1 MSREA
6 RVVRELRPVHGRA
19 EPAEHTI
26 RVGRD
31 HDPLAVTGFERVR
44 RGDAL
49 EARAAGGADD
59 PEPVV
64 LGHRALEE
72 REAGLDQGD
81 IHHLAPAGSISRSL
95 PPGYGGPGLDP
106 LASKPGQQ
114 SQRVRLAA
122 RQVESV
128 EDQLEVIVATGVP
141 GAVAVALRSDGRVG
155 AAAGFAD
162 LRTGEA
168 LTVDHRFRIGSVTK
182 IFVAALVLQLVAEG
196 LLDLDGDAAPFA
208 EGITIRQ
215 LLNHTS
221 GLTDFIDDYVA
232 FFEPYRRNPAH
243 RWELSPREQLPLVME
258 KPRLFAPGEGWSYH
272 GSNYLVLRLIV
283 EEKTGVTLREALR
296 QRILA
301 PLGLERTDLVEGPLR
316 GDCAR
321 GYLPADNPVLPG
333 GTEPV
338 DVTEIDVPFHGAGGG
353 VVSTAGD
360 IAALLRAQLRGE
372 LLPDALRT
380 EMLRAVESDWVE
392 TDRYGL
398 GIGEI
403 TAVMGRERSP
413 CGAAWGHIG
422 FSAGYTAI
430 ALSSENGE
438 RQVVICANGSP
449 STPATSEAF
458 WDATGRLA
466 WQLYCG

>member
-1 MSREA
+1 
-6 RVVRELRPVHGRA
+6 
-19 EPAEHTI
+19 
-26 RVGRD
+26 
-31 HDPLAVTGFERVR
+31 
-44 RGDAL
+44 
-49 EARAAGGADD
+49 
-59 PEPVV
+59 
-64 LGHRALEE
+64 
-72 REAGLDQGD
+72 
-81 IHHLAPAGSISRSL
+81 
-95 PPGYGGPGLDP
+95 
-106 LASKPGQQ
+106 
-114 SQRVRLAA
+114 
-122 RQVESV
+122 
-128 EDQLEVIVATGVP
+128 
-141 GAVAVALRSDGRVG
+141 
-155 AAAGFAD
+155 
-162 LRTGEA
+162 
-168 LTVDHRFRIGSVTK
+168 
-182 IFVAALVLQLVAEG
+182 
-196 LLDLDGDAAPFA
+196 
-208 EGITIRQ
+208 
-215 LLNHTS
+215 
-221 GLTDFIDDYVA
+221 VA

-243 RWELSPREQLPLVME
+243 RWELSTREQLRLVME

-283 EEKTGVTLREALR
+283 EEATGVTLREALR

-321 GYLPADNPVLPG
+321 GYLPADNPALPG

-372 LLPDALRT
+372 LLPDALRA
-380 EMLRAVESDWVE
+380 EMLRAVDSDWEE

-403 TAVMGRERSP
+403 TAVMGRQRSR

-422 FSAGYTAI
+422 FSVGYTAI
-430 ALSSENGE
+430 ALSSEDGE

-449 STPATSEAF
+449 STPSTSDAF

-466 WQLYCG
+466 WQLYCGLADAPLGLTVAEPPR